1 MTTFKDISLSQ
12 ETFDFINPATPGQNS
27 FFERCYKIGP
37 RTYRCLDDEAHKLYG
52 VMRVGSVKA
61 EVFNVRG

>member
-1 MTTFKDISLSQ
+1 MTTFKDLSAEK
-12 ETFDFINPATPGQNS
+12 ETFDFVNPATPGQNS

-37 RTYRCLDDEAHKLYG
+37 RTYRCVNNEAHKIYG
-52 VMRVGSVKA
+52 KMKVGSLQA